1 MFRHLYGIQR
11 ALKITGIEI
20 LALDLKK
27 SVALSLEW
35 VRKGYNYN
43 PCIVTEQLE
52 PQTLKILV
60 YHICLLRLLVCIYFF
75 HLNALYVSTFCFE
88 N

>member
-1 MFRHLYGIQR
+1 MFRHLYGIQK

-27 SVALSLEW
+27 SVTLSLEW
-35 VRKGYNYN
+35 VRKEYNYN

-52 PQTLKILV
+52 PQILKIVV
-60 YHICLLRLLVCIYFF
+60 YHIC
-75 HLNALYVSTFCFE
+75 
-88 N
+88 